1 MYNKPTLDLAQ
12 TQAAMAAMLE
22 EGAKIPDEPVAI
34 AIVDDAGDIVSYAVM
49 DNTRKFSQRIAI
61 NKAYTS
67 ALFGR
72 DSQPLTDML
81 KSMGWSITD
90 FADPKLSI
98 APGGAVIVRPSD
110 GEILGGIGV
119 SGRNT
124 GEADGNICKIGLKAL
139 GL

>member
-12 TQAAMAAMLE
+12 TQAAMAAMLA
-22 EGAKIPDEPVAI
+22 EGAKIPDQPVAI

-72 DSQPLTDML
+72 DSQALADML
-81 KSMGWSITD
+81 KSQEWSIAD

-98 APGGAVIVRPSD
+98 APGGVAMVQPSD

-119 SGRNT
+119 SGRST
-124 GEADGNICKIGLKAL
+124 GEADGDICRIGLKAM